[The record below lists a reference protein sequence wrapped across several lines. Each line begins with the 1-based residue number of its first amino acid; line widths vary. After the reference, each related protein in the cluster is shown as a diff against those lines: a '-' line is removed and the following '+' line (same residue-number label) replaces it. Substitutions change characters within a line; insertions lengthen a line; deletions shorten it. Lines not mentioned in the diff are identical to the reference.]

1 MIGALGPKMI
11 RLAARHADIWSGYA
25 TESSHPAAFISLLDE
40 VNRACEEVG
49 RDPGS
54 MGRSV
59 GVFVEPTE
67 ASGAAAVGL
76 GEPIRRPAERI
87 AETIAAFATV
97 GVTQVEIWPFPFT
110 LATVEALG
118 PIVAALD
125 HA

>member
-1 MIGALGPKMI
+1 MRL
-11 RLAARHADIWSGYA
+11 RLAARHADVWSAYA
-25 TESSHPAAFISLLDE
+25 TESSHPSAFVALLDE

-54 MGRSV
+54 IGRSV
-59 GVFVEPTE
+59 GVFVEPTDVG
-67 ASGAAAVGL
+67 GAAAVGL
-76 GEPIRRPAERI
+76 GEPIRGPAQRI
-87 AETIAAFATV
+87 AETIAEFAAA

-110 LATVEALG
+110 LATVEALA